1 MISDRIHYRPVDELI
16 DDETGLELDEIR
28 DFDGEKVESGRA
40 GSWIKIKD
48 HLRWVDWFWSL
59 LSRLH
64 YIEES
69 KPRSRTLAPLQHVIS
84 LPMLSGIKG
93 VTAESRS
100 TQGWVG
106 LILFFSPIFRAN
118 TWTYGMAIFM
128 MLLAIA
134 GIIVG
139 VLTSS
144 HSEPHSAVVDLGYA
158 RYQGRS
164 LYNDVDEYLGMRF
177 AKPPLDDLRFRAPE
191 DPESSSD
198 VQDASA
204 VRLFLQT
211 LFLSSPW
218 LLHNLLTST

>member
-1 MISDRIHYRPVDELI
+1 
-16 DDETGLELDEIR
+16 
-28 DFDGEKVESGRA
+28 
-40 GSWIKIKD
+40 
-48 HLRWVDWFWSL
+48 
-59 LSRLH
+59 
-64 YIEES
+64 
-69 KPRSRTLAPLQHVIS
+69 
-84 LPMLSGIKG
+84 
-93 VTAESRS
+93 
-100 TQGWVG
+100 
-106 LILFFSPIFRAN
+106 
-118 TWTYGMAIFM
+118 MAIFM

-204 VRLFLQT
+204 VRFSLSNIVSFFT
-211 LFLSSPW
+211 LTAAIFANLEIVSS
-218 LLHNLLTST
+218 NLCRAKTDH